1 MFENEYEILSLR
13 AVHRTRRL
21 WRDQLHYAGPVLN
34 HRSGVIRGVAA
45 VYNRCRYEPEKRE
58 ALSAWAA
65 HVANLI
71 PAPAIGL
78 PLAAQSA
85 WAGIGTGSF
94 P

>member
-1 MFENEYEILSLR
+1 MDASRPTPHGRVGNG
-13 AVHRTRRL
+13 RL
-21 WRDQLHYAGPVLN
+21 GIAPHVIEACLN
-34 HRSGVIRGVAA
+34 HQSDVIRGVAA

-78 PLAAQSA
+78 PLAA
-85 WAGIGTGSF
+85 
-94 P
+94 